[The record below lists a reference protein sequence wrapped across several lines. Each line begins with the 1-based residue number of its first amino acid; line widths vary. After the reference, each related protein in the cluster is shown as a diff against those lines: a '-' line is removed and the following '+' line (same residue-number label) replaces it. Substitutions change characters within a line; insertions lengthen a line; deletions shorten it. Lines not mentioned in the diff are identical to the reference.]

1 MMPSVRLILFTV
13 LWTAMWAAPL
23 PRLPRRLELLA
34 GLIPF
39 AAFGLRVFA
48 GFFVGVPDDDPLRGA
63 VGPLLD
69 WVGGSGGM
77 AGLPPYQWVLD
88 ATVAL
93 GLVWFASAFDI
104 PRQSRLATAAIIPAV
119 AAASLA
125 SLHVAGLPPQ
135 QWLARHLPAPLCA
148 AAVGLGIAVVIRWTP
163 GPLAVPLRRRAA
175 AVAMLAVPAVATIG
189 WVARQSVSR
198 LPVEQIAQAE
208 SVIALTA
215 GGLAGLAAWRFGGFT
230 RPRSRWLFGLVV
242 GVATGASVA
251 LSGGVSR
258 HDQPHEPVRLRQH
271 RQADR

>member
-1 MMPSVRLILFTV
+1 MMPGVRLILFTV
-13 LWTAMWAAPL
+13 LWTAIWAAAL

-104 PRQSRLATAAIIPAV
+104 PRQSRLATAAM
-119 AAASLA
+119 
-125 SLHVAGLPPQ
+125 PPQ

-242 GVATGASVA
+242 GVATGASVS